1 MRLEDAST
9 LTGCVCDSSQ
19 QLGSI
24 DPLGH
29 RAPKQLFLYH
39 PAFCLHGFIKASERK
54 KEKRK
59 TEKKTEK
66 CKVLA
71 VVVSRMGL
79 IKSGELRPQWAHQAG
94 LKCTFSISWALA
106 CLVIQREGMGTSL
119 AVQWLRLHAPS
130 AGGLSSI
137 LGLGTKI
144 PCASQ
149 LSQKTK
155 QRDRMR

>member
-1 MRLEDAST
+1 M
-9 LTGCVCDSSQ
+9 
-19 QLGSI
+19 
-24 DPLGH
+24 
-29 RAPKQLFLYH
+29 
-39 PAFCLHGFIKASERK
+39 

-59 TEKKTEK
+59 TEKKKKEKLKKKKTEK

-71 VVVSRMGL
+71 VVVSRMVL

-94 LKCTFSISWALA
+94 LKCTFSISWALV